1 MQMNLNETIEYAK
14 KNGLHPDIIKYL
26 IDYKIMMEEFINQS
40 ENRINQL
47 RHELWETK
55 CLNKLQTKL
64 EEN

>member
-1 MQMNLNETIEYAK
+1 MNLNETIEYAK
-14 KNGLHPDIIKYL
+14 ENGLHPDIIKYL
-26 IDYKIMMEEFINQS
+26 MDYKIMMEELINQS

-47 RHELWETK
+47 RYELWETK

>member
-1 MQMNLNETIEYAK
+1 MNLNETIEYAK